1 MQIAAALV
9 KELRERTGSGMMDC
23 KKALQEAEGDIDAAI
38 EAMRKSGVAKAAK
51 RASRMAVEGLIVIKE
66 LEGRAVILEVNTET
80 DFAAKDDDFR
90 SFTESVADCVLSQ
103 KPDNLEALMQSE
115 VEGQV
120 LEEIRQRLIA
130 RIGENINVR
139 RFDLLAANE
148 TLGAYLHGARIG
160 VLVNIQ
166 GGDEALAKDLAMH
179 IAASNPV
186 CIRESEIPEE
196 MLEKEREIFSSQAAE
211 SGKPENIIKEMIGG
225 KMKKFIREITLLG
238 QSFVKDADSTIEQ
251 LLKNSDAVVNNFIR
265 YEVGEGMEKK
275 ADDFAEQVIAQARGA

>member
-51 RASRMAVEGLIVIKE
+51 KASRMAVEGVIVIKE

-80 DFAAKDDDFR
+80 DFAVKDDDFR

>member
-51 RASRMAVEGLIVIKE
+51 KASRMAVEGVIVIKE

-80 DFAAKDDDFR
+80 DFAVKNDDFR

>member
-225 KMKKFIREITLLG
+225 KLKKFIREITLLG
-238 QSFVKDADSTIEQ
+238 QPFIKDADSTIEQ